1 MKGVYIM
8 PKIVN
13 LPMEEIIKDYE
24 SGFRSVALGEKY
36 GVHHSTI
43 LKHLKKHGVEIKRYN
58 LKKIEL
64 PVDEIIKDYQL
75 GMNTSDLA
83 QKYGVS
89 YNVIYTRL
97 KKHGIKV
104 EYRRYLPMGE
114 VIEDYKNGLS
124 LADLTQKYKCSKATI
139 YRRFEEYRVKVRS
152 KGGSERK
159 SLPVEDIIKDYE
171 NGIPVRD
178 LGAWHGVHHSTITSR
193 IRESGVEVR
202 NGKKEFPMG
211 EVIMDYTSGLSYRK
225 LADKY
230 DSTPKTI
237 KRDLKN
243 MELK

>member
-1 MKGVYIM
+1 
-8 PKIVN
+8 
-13 LPMEEIIKDYE
+13 
-24 SGFRSVALGEKY
+24 
-36 GVHHSTI
+36 
-43 LKHLKKHGVEIKRYN
+43 
-58 LKKIEL
+58 
-64 PVDEIIKDYQL
+64 
-75 GMNTSDLA
+75 
-83 QKYGVS
+83 
-89 YNVIYTRL
+89 
-97 KKHGIKV
+97 
-104 EYRRYLPMGE
+104 MGE

-159 SLPVEDIIKDYE
+159 SLPVEDIIKDCE

-237 KRDLKN
+237 RKRLKEHGVEVKRHTGK
-243 MELK
+243 MELPMEEIIKDYMEGMTTTELGEWYGVSGWTIRDRLKRAGVKRQR